1 MALIAKR
8 EHRENREDSDRVV
21 LLRVPILK
29 EVLGVCERARGVR
42 CVRGV

>member
-21 LLRVPILK
+21 LLRVPING
-29 EVLGVCERARGVR
+29 VLGVCEKARGVR